1 LKIDGSHSFRP
12 KTNSDQK
19 DKCTKETKIESAV
32 PVVNVTESDTN
43 DKESQNEDQEALV
56 AYSHWNADM

>member
-1 LKIDGSHSFRP
+1 MKIDGSHSFRP

-19 DKCTKETKIESAV
+19 DKCRKETQIESAV
-32 PVVNVTESDTN
+32 SVVNVTESDN
-43 DKESQNEDQEALV
+43 DKESQNKDQEALV